1 MEILQA
7 VTEAE
12 AQAAEIKRAAQE
24 ERERI
29 LADARARAAS
39 EENALAENLKTL
51 RERTLENAR
60 TEADEAY
67 AQSLAQTKQ
76 EAETYCEKILRE
88 RGELAVTNIVGR
100 IVRGSR

>member
-39 EENALAENLKTL
+39 KENALEENLKTL

-76 EAETYCEKILRE
+76 EAENYCEKILRE